1 MSIKEASKRASAES
15 SKVKSPSPYA
25 VPESEIRGFIESLG
39 IHDLNAVVVR
49 FQVVADLT
57 IGSLKGRI
65 DRLKPSDLLLIKKIA
80 GESGD
85 KDFRKIMAAIIAEV
99 TQGPHG
105 VNTAHLTASRAV
117 ELAFRWTREYFSAL
131 GRYRKKL
138 RTLRRTVGIP

>member
-25 VPESEIRGFIESLG
+25 VPESEIRGFVESLG
-39 IHDLNAVVVR
+39 IHDLNAVAVR
-49 FQVVADLT
+49 FQVVADLAS
-57 IGSLKGRI
+57 GSLKGRI
-65 DRLKPSDLLLIKKIA
+65 DRLEPSDLLLIKQIA

-85 KDFRKIMAAIIAEV
+85 EDYRRIMAAIIASV
-99 TQGPHG
+99 GQRPHG

-131 GRYRKKL
+131 DRYRKKL
-138 RTLRRTVGIP
+138 RRLRRTGGTR

>member
-25 VPESEIRGFIESLG
+25 VPESEIRGFVESLG
-39 IHDLNAVVVR
+39 IHDLNAVAIR

-57 IGSLKGRI
+57 SGSLKGRI
-65 DRLKPSDLLLIKKIA
+65 DRLEPSDLLLIKQIA

-85 KDFRKIMAAIIAEV
+85 EDYRRIMAAIIAGV
-99 TQGPHG
+99 GQGPDG

-117 ELAFRWTREYFSAL
+117 EMAFRWTREYFSAL
-131 GRYRKKL
+131 DRYRKKL
-138 RTLRRTVGIP
+138 RRLRRTVGTR